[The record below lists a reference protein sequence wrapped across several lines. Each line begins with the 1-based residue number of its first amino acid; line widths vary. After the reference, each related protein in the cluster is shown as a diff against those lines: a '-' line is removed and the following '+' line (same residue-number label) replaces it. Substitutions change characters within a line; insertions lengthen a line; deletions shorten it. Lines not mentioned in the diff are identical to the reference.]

1 MLYCKSYVV
10 YRCFLF
16 ETKGWGTIKPYNKE
30 KAMKDLQS
38 IFNHIQEMKK
48 DMKTIKREYA
58 DTLANADDLELI
70 LEELKKLKERKRQIE
85 IRVQEQMGKRYAELE
100 ELKDEV
106 ESEQQMLNDIAM
118 TTLMDGKTVEV
129 MDEYQN
135 RYEPLFSVKFK
146 KA

>member
-1 MLYCKSYVV
+1 
-10 YRCFLF
+10 
-16 ETKGWGTIKPYNKE
+16 
-30 KAMKDLQS
+30 MKDLQS

-58 DTLANADDLELI
+58 DTLANADDLEL
-70 LEELKKLKERKRQIE
+70 LVEELKKLKERKKQIE

-135 RYEPLFSVKFK
+135 RYEPVFSVKFK

>member
-1 MLYCKSYVV
+1 
-10 YRCFLF
+10 
-16 ETKGWGTIKPYNKE
+16 
-30 KAMKDLQS
+30 MKDLQS

-48 DMKTIKREYA
+48 DMKTIKKEYA

-70 LEELKKLKERKRQIE
+70 NEEIKKLKERKKQIE

-100 ELKDEV
+100 DLKEEI
-106 ESEQQMLNDIAM
+106 ESEQEMLNDIAI

-129 MDEYQN
+129 LDEYQN
-135 RYEPLFSVKFK
+135 RYEPLFAVKFK